1 MVESCPNPLDIK
13 ERMAHKNTDLEVQML
28 PLFGRTGRKT
38 TAAAIINDEWCIP
51 SDQELFG
58 RSSRTNDVV
67 LETVNEVSNENN
79 STISTT
85 GVTTSFQSM
94 NDTTVMVDGEVMF
107 SNITTVDGEDTFSI
121 MNNET
126 TIVNAMEDL
135 EIIEDD
141 GALETEVISNAMDV
155 DLNLVLMK
163 IRELERKYEVL
174 HSRLTEYENS
184 SSQKAINVDSTT
196 TIFANEFLGILQ
208 DLMRNGIAYQQ
219 GVLGKFI
226 DEIDG
231 MFDINFSN
239 FDPFK

>member
-1 MVESCPNPLDIK
+1 
-13 ERMAHKNTDLEVQML
+13 
-28 PLFGRTGRKT
+28 
-38 TAAAIINDEWCIP
+38 
-51 SDQELFG
+51 
-58 RSSRTNDVV
+58 
-67 LETVNEVSNENN
+67 
-79 STISTT
+79 
-85 GVTTSFQSM
+85 M